1 MPVIGQ
7 NCAILE
13 MKKKKKKKKKKT
25 AVHSVQGRTENIY
38 TDQF

>member
-13 MKKKKKKKKKKT
+13 MKKKKKKKKKT